1 MTGALNMSQQES
13 HTWEVPKA
21 NERQR
26 VCVCADYDVVGF
38 HMPETM
44 WLPHAQSSVLI
55 VVLARDKARRARGH
69 VE

>member
-1 MTGALNMSQQES
+1 MRDRES
-13 HTWEVPKA
+13 
-21 NERQR
+21 
-26 VCVCADYDVVGF
+26 VCADYDVVGF